1 MPAAN
6 GSSEPKLDENQLRLF
21 SMRFCPYAERAR
33 LTLNI
38 KKIPYEIVNINLTE
52 KPEWYMAHHNP
63 LGKVPTHEPGKP
75 KPVFESLIVAEYV
88 DEHFPN
94 EPKLLPKDEYEKARQ
109 KVAIEVIT
117 QKGLKE
123 VEESLTGQYF
133 AGDKMGFVDVMI
145 WPWFE
150 RIAPV
155 CEVRSVDLKME
166 RDYPKLHAW
175 MQKMLKEP
183 AIADIVF
190 PSEIMVPFIK
200 SAYVDGKANYDIGL

>member
-1 MPAAN
+1 MPFRFFRPILHPRYFSTHSSLKMPAAN
-6 GSSEPKLDENQLRLF
+6 GEKKHFGKGSSEPKLDENQLRLF

-63 LGKVPTHEPGKP
+63 LGKVPTLHEPGKP

-117 QKGLKE
+117 QKFINNLNAVGAKGDKEKVEELKKGLKE

-155 CEVRSVDLKME
+155 
-166 RDYPKLHAW
+166 
-175 MQKMLKEP
+175 
-183 AIADIVF
+183 
-190 PSEIMVPFIK
+190 
-200 SAYVDGKANYDIGL
+200 